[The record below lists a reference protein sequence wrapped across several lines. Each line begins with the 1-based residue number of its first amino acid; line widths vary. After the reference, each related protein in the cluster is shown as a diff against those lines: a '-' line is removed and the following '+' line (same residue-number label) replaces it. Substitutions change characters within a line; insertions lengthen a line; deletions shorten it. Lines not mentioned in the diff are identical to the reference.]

1 MTSAYGVG
9 IQRLTTRHYKIL
21 DYAIAGLTNTEI
33 ANKLKMSRA
42 QVGIIQNAPTFKH
55 QFALRRKM
63 LEEKNDEKQAIS
75 LDKTR
80 SLLQDSALMA
90 AQKIVSHVDS
100 EDARTS
106 LRAAESI
113 LDRSGYPK
121 ETKVEG
127 AKVGLTVILDS
138 KEMNILNETLIM
150 VDGVKTEPVTNGSL
164 ASVGVASPDNQAG
177 SV

>member
-1 MTSAYGVG
+1 
-9 IQRLTTRHYKIL
+9 
-21 DYAIAGLTNTEI
+21 
-33 ANKLKMSRA
+33 
-42 QVGIIQNAPTFKH
+42 
-55 QFALRRKM
+55 M